1 MRIER
6 KSSIAITIAC
16 VVVLLG
22 ALPETSNQAWNLFAQ
37 TRGRA
42 KVQKKRSAAAESS
55 GAARAIPAETRA
67 ALDRVSAASLRGHL
81 SFIASDLLEGRATP
95 SPGLDTAALYIAAQ
109 FRRAGLEPAGDDGYF
124 QTANWFVA
132 LPDVIAFQLAVNDG
146 QETISV
152 SPAQVSFTT
161 EAALNVTQAAIVKVD
176 FGDKPSIEAL
186 APAQIEGKVV
196 LTEIPDFRREGPSR
210 WADVYRAQ
218 NEFTAKMTALN
229 AALILSVD
237 RHSSRGSE
245 AGQGRLIDPERRIGA
260 AQRTGV
266 TVVTVHDPRMV
277 RLHDQLKPG
286 ASACTVNLRIPAAT
300 EKPVKLRNVIGV
312 LRGSDPVLRDTYVLL
327 TAHYD
332 HVGVQPGKS
341 GDDIFNGANDNGSGT
356 VSVIEL
362 AAALSAM
369 REPPKRS
376 LVFMTYFGEE
386 RGLFGS
392 RYYARHPVFA
402 IEKTVANI
410 NLEQV
415 GRTDST
421 EGPQIN
427 NASLTGFD
435 YSDIGSTLKAAG
447 DQTGITVYKHA
458 RNSDSFFDR
467 SDNQA
472 LADVGVPAH
481 TLCTAFQ
488 YPDYHGAGDHWEKID
503 YENMARVD
511 RMIGMALLMIA
522 NNPEPP
528 KWNAANPKTARYVEA
543 WKRRHSGTAGTQ

>member
-1 MRIER
+1 
-6 KSSIAITIAC
+6 
-16 VVVLLG
+16 
-22 ALPETSNQAWNLFAQ
+22 
-37 TRGRA
+37 
-42 KVQKKRSAAAESS
+42 
-55 GAARAIPAETRA
+55 
-67 ALDRVSAASLRGHL
+67 
-81 SFIASDLLEGRATP
+81 
-95 SPGLDTAALYIAAQ
+95 
-109 FRRAGLEPAGDDGYF
+109 
-124 QTANWFVA
+124 
-132 LPDVIAFQLAVNDG
+132 
-146 QETISV
+146 
-152 SPAQVSFTT
+152 
-161 EAALNVTQAAIVKVD
+161 
-176 FGDKPSIEAL
+176 
-186 APAQIEGKVV
+186 
-196 LTEIPDFRREGPSR
+196 
-210 WADVYRAQ
+210 
-218 NEFTAKMTALN
+218 
-229 AALILSVD
+229 
-237 RHSSRGSE
+237 
-245 AGQGRLIDPERRIGA
+245 LIDPERRVGA
-260 AQRTGV
+260 AQRTDV
-266 TVVTVHDPRMV
+266 TVVTVHDPRIV
-277 RLHDQLKPG
+277 RLYDQLKAG
-286 ASACTVNLRIPAAT
+286 ASVCTASLRIPAAT